1 MRRAPERK
9 AERRAAGGFLVTTV
23 AAGILALV
31 YWRGGNPRLEG
42 ILLALALAGLG
53 YGFVVWG
60 RELLPQ
66 GPVEEQREVLPTS
79 EEDRDSFEES
89 LDRPDM
95 VERRKLLTRTLGLA
109 GAAMAAALV
118 FPIRS
123 LGPNPGR
130 TLERTAWRRGSRVVD
145 EKGRLIRAEDVVAG
159 GLLTVFPEGHNHGI
173 TAADSQAVLVRV
185 QEGEERPLP
194 GRENWSPEG
203 ILGYSKLCTHA
214 GCPVGLYQADTN
226 ELLCPC
232 HQSAFNVLDGAAP
245 VFGPATRALP
255 QLPLEVD
262 GEGHLRAM
270 GDFSDPVGPAYW
282 ERP

>member
-1 MRRAPERK
+1 VRQATERK

-66 GPVEEQREVLPTS
+66 GPIEEQREVLPTS

-89 LDRPDM
+89 LDRPEM

-123 LGPNPGR
+123 LGPSTGR

-145 EKGRLIRAEDVVAG
+145 EKGRLIRAEDLVAG

-173 TAADSQAVLVRV
+173 SSADSQAVLVRV

-232 HQSAFNVLDGAAP
+232 HQSAFNVLDGAQP
-245 VFGPATRALP
+245 VFGPATRPLP
-255 QLPLEVD
+255 QLPLEID
-262 GEGHLRAM
+262 GEGYLRAV